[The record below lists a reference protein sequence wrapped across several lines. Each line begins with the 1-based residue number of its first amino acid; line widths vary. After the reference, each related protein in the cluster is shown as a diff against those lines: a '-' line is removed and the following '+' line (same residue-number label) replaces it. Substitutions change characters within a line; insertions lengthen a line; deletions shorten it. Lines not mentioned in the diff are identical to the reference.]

1 MATYDEM
8 HHTTVLTGDE
18 ARAGVTG
25 HNVRYVLAFGMAGVI
40 AAFASIALYF
50 GFDRFQNAFSAAL
63 SQNPT
68 EVLRT
73 LGPYVAILLLGAMAS
88 GLLYGAWNMIAG
100 RSGNESERFMRLRVA
115 TQFGVIC
122 VVMALLAHVVA

>member
-50 GFDRFQNAFSAAL
+50 GFDRFQNAFFAAL

-73 LGPYVAILLLGAMAS
+73 LGSYVAILLLGAMAS